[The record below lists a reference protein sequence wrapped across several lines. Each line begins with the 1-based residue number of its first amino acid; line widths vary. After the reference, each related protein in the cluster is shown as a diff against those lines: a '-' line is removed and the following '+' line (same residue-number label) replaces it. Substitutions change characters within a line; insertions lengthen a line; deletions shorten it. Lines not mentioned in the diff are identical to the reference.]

1 MSYQN
6 TISFDFGVS
15 KMVPFRHFV
24 PRRTFKAISK
34 KIANYALA
42 ENIRNNFLFFLMT
55 FSFIGLCVMGNNTK
69 KKKKSISF
77 LQVLNWRNKCRLNSR
92 FLQNKYFLHQV

>member
-24 PRRTFKAISK
+24 PRKTFKATSK
-34 KIANYALA
+34 KMANYALA
-42 ENIRNNFLFFLMT
+42 ENIHNNFLVFLMT

-69 KKKKSISF
+69 KKKEIHLISASPK
-77 LQVLNWRNKCRLNSR
+77 LEK
-92 FLQNKYFLHQV
+92 

>member
-24 PRRTFKAISK
+24 PRKTFKATSK

-42 ENIRNNFLFFLMT
+42 ENIHNNFLFFLMT
-55 FSFIGLCVMGNNTK
+55 FSFIGLCVMGK
-69 KKKKSISF
+69 KKKKKKKEIHLISASPK
-77 LQVLNWRNKCRLNSR
+77 LEK
-92 FLQNKYFLHQV
+92 